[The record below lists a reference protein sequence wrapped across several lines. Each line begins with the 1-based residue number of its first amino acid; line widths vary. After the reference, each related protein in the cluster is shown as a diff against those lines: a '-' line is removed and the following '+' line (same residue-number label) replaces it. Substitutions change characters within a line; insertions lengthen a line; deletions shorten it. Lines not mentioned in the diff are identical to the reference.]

1 MKSNDGD
8 TLREP
13 SATVNRK
20 SPRDGVEVRELTGFA
35 PGQYDRSAM
44 AHVTCPTCRL
54 PTPWDGNPH
63 RPFCSL
69 SCRLIDL
76 GVWLDE
82 RYRIAIETE
91 TESESAADDDTS
103 RVS

>member
-1 MKSNDGD
+1 MS
-8 TLREP
+8 
-13 SATVNRK
+13 
-20 SPRDGVEVRELTGFA
+20 
-35 PGQYDRSAM
+35 Q
-44 AHVTCPTCRL
+44 VTCPTCRRR
-54 PTPWDGNPH
+54 TPWTGNPN

-82 RYRIAIETE
+82 RYRIEREPDGDEAST
-91 TESESAADDDTS
+91 D